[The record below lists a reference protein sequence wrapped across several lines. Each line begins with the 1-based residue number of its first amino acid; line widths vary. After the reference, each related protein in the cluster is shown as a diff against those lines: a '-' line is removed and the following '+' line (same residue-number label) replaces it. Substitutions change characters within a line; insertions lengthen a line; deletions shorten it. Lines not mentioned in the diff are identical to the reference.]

1 MVAPTYANSPL
12 SFLLSN
18 ADINGRF
25 APKMSRF
32 FSLFSVT
39 LLTVQEAIFNEIN
52 DLRGGGLQ
60 AEIGGG
66 YPLHLTGRLAGFEG
80 WRLQH

>member
-1 MVAPTYANSPL
+1 MMTRTYANSLL

-18 ADINGRF
+18 SGIYARF
-25 APKMSRF
+25 APKMPRF

-39 LLTVQEAIFNEIN
+39 LLTVQQAIFNEIN

-66 YPLHLTGRLAGFEG
+66 
-80 WRLQH
+80 